1 MNPSRLA
8 PLVRLLQRSQRA
20 WRRLVTVVYY
30 RAVMRAVGPG
40 SRIDTPLLIGSPHF
54 ISIGA
59 HSHVRRGA
67 RLETVQIDP
76 NSAPILSIGD
86 GCYIEQNVQII
97 AKRAV
102 RIGNNVSIAGQCAIV
117 DVTHP
122 YGGHALGEAD
132 NIGRH
137 ILDDAS
143 EVHVEDGCFIGFG
156 SVVLPGVRLGAGCVV
171 GANSVVNR
179 SFPPRSVIGGV
190 PAKLLKSY

>member
-1 MNPSRLA
+1 M
-8 PLVRLLQRSQRA
+8 VRGLQRLQRV
-20 WRRLVTVVYY
+20 WRRLVTALFY
-30 RAVMRAVGPG
+30 RAVMKGVGPRT
-40 SRIDTPLLIGSPHF
+40 RIDTPLLVSNPQF

-59 HSHVRRGA
+59 GTHVRRGA
-67 RLETVQIDP
+67 RLEAIQIRP
-76 NSAPILSIGD
+76 EATPSLSIGD

-97 AKRAV
+97 AKRSV
-102 RIGNNVSIAGQCAIV
+102 RIGNNVSIAGHCAIV

-122 YGGHALGEAD
+122 FGGDVPVGSD

-137 ILDDAS
+137 VLDDAA
-143 EVHVEDGCFIGFG
+143 EVWIEDGCFVGFG
-156 SVVLPGVRLGAGCVV
+156 SVVLPGIRLGAGCVV